1 MLESKWDLLLIIFLF
16 GGIANSIYLTY
27 HHYRTNILH
36 PLTKSFCVISETIDC
51 DRVAIGV
58 GSKLVGIPVATL
70 GMFAHFFLLLYILS
84 ERFLELGIQNELYCS
99 IYVILLMM
107 VLFCAYEAFVSFV
120 ILKAVCIM
128 CTVLYVTVGLMLV
141 SCKRALAMSHAEIF
155 GVLYN
160 LFFPSLSWSILSK
173 GLTAMITAVA
183 LSGIIAFAV
192 DYGFRIHFRKKV
204 AEQTMK

>member
-1 MLESKWDLLLIIFLF
+1 MLDSNWVLLLMIFLC
-16 GGIANSIYLTY
+16 GGIANSVYLIY

-36 PLTKSFCVISETIDC
+36 PVTKSFCVISKTIDC
-51 DRVAIGV
+51 DRVATSV
-58 GSKLVGIPVATL
+58 GSKLLGIPVATL
-70 GMFAHFFLLLYILS
+70 GVFAHFFLSLYILS
-84 ERFLELGIQNELYCS
+84 ERALKLGIQTELYCS

-107 VLFCAYEAFVSFV
+107 VLFCAYEAFISFV
-120 ILKAVCIM
+120 ILRLVCIM
-128 CTVLYVTVGLMLV
+128 CTVLYVTVGFMLV
-141 SCKRALAMSHAEIF
+141 SCKRALAMSHGEVF

-204 AEQTMK
+204 AEQATK

>member
-1 MLESKWDLLLIIFLF
+1 MLESKRDLLLIIFLF

-36 PLTKSFCVISETIDC
+36 PAAKSFCVISKTIDC
-51 DRVAIGV
+51 DRVATSI

-84 ERFLELGIQNELYCS
+84 ERVLELGIQNELYCS
-99 IYVILLMM
+99 IYLILLMM

-128 CTVLYVTVGLMLV
+128 CTVLYVTVGLMLIC
-141 SCKRALAMSHAEIF
+141 CKRALAMSHGEIF

-160 LFFPSLSWSILSK
+160 LFFPSLSSSILSK

-183 LSGIIAFAV
+183 LSGIIAFAF
-192 DYGFRIHFRKKV
+192 DYAFRAHFKKKSFSK
-204 AEQTMK
+204 Q

>member
-1 MLESKWDLLLIIFLF
+1 MLESKWVLLLMIFLF

-36 PLTKSFCVISETIDC
+36 PPTKSFCVISETIDC
-51 DRVAIGV
+51 DRVAISV
-58 GSKLVGIPVATL
+58 GSKLLGIPVATL

-84 ERFLELGIQNELYCS
+84 ERVLELGIQNELYCS

-128 CTVLYVTVGLMLV
+128 CAVLYVTVGLMLIC
-141 SCKRALAMSHAEIF
+141 CKRALAMSQGDIF

-204 AEQTMK
+204 AEQAMK